1 MFITFEGIDGSGKS
15 TQVNLLADFL
25 RKRQFPVEIVRDP
38 GATPISEAI
47 RNILLNPKFKEMDPR
62 TELLLYAAAR
72 SQLTAQYIRP
82 FLAKGGIVLSDRYY
96 DSTTA
101 YQGFGRELDPD
112 LIRTLN
118 AIGAHELRPDLTFI
132 MDMAIEQADERLINL
147 GKSDRMEREP
157 LAFKTR
163 VRNAYHRIAEY
174 EPNRCHLIPGGAGI
188 DDNFARIRKI
198 TLEKLQEK
206 YGTSQK

>member
-25 RKRQFPVEIVRDP
+25 RKQHFPVEIVRDP

-47 RNILLNPKFKEMDPR
+47 RAILLNPQFKEMNPR

-72 SQLTAQYIRP
+72 SQLTAQFIRP
-82 FLAKGGIVLSDRYY
+82 FLEKGGIVLSDRYY

-118 AIGAHELRPDLTFI
+118 AIGAHELQPDLTFI

-147 GKSDRMEREP
+147 GKADRMEQES

-163 VRNAYHRIAEY
+163 VRNAFRQIAEY
-174 EPNRCHLIPGGAGI
+174 EPNRCHLIPGGEGI
-188 DDNFARIRKI
+188 EENFVRIRKI
-198 TLEKLQEK
+198 TMEKLQEK
-206 YGTSQK
+206 YGTTQK